1 MSQSFDPQHV
11 NLTDIDPSKIIC
23 YLSSL
28 EDGQEDVNAKLRLRI
43 GAIFLLLVFST
54 LGTLVPLIFR
64 PRKGLC
70 RIGREFYHLARQFGA
85 GVILSTAFMQY
96 APLPTLSFA
105 VAEFAERSQSTC
117 VSLRGNRIR

>member
-64 PRKGLC
+64 PRKGLR
-70 RIGREFYHLARQFGA
+70 RIGRDFYDFARQFGA
-85 GVILSTAFMQY
+85 GVILATAFMQY
-96 APLPTLSFA
+96 VPLPTLPFR
-105 VAEFAERSQSTC
+105 VVEYAEGSQSTC
-117 VSLRGNRIR
+117 VSIRGNRTR